1 MKFDQYEYPI
11 GKKTSKKLNCLAEL
25 ANYMV
30 LQKRKILVNA

>member
-11 GKKTSKKLNCLAEL
+11 GRETSKKLNCFVGL